1 MTTARSEDAQDL
13 IYGGV
18 PITTLGEIFGLDHK
32 EVNKRLTGRIAPVA
46 NTKGQK
52 GLRYRVRDAA
62 PFLCEMK
69 MDPEEMIK
77 NITPSKLPPAL
88 QDAFWKA
95 QNSRQKWEE
104 NRGDLWRTARVFEVV
119 GGAFKAIR
127 LTILMFMDTVNQRV
141 ELSPD
146 QRRIINE
153 LSDGLLVSL
162 VKVLKENFADYMK
175 HVDEHGMPL
184 TMPEPAEAPQEE
196 EPDPFGDIELDDDT
210 PGVDPFA

>member
-119 GGAFKAIR
+119 SGAFKVIR
-127 LTILMFMDTVNQRV
+127 LTLMMLTDTIQQRTA
-141 ELSPD
+141 
-146 QRRIINE
+146 
-153 LSDGLLVSL
+153 LSDEQRKIIQEVVVDGLMQSL
-162 VKVLKENFADYMK
+162 REKLREEFTFYVPTD
-175 HVDEHGMPL
+175 DEHGMPL
-184 TMPEPAEAPQEE
+184 TPQALAGNEAEETEE
-196 EPDPFGDIELDDDT
+196 D
-210 PGVDPFA
+210 DPFA